1 MVAAMNQ
8 NTNPHDIIGIDDKE
22 INARAVGRLVL
33 WSLTGGDVSLTGLVA
48 ALEAEG
54 SKAEPPP
61 PVTAKV
67 ALHRAI
73 EAVARDLGCEAMLL
87 TAKQI
92 EAVDAILAAITA
104 ETRSECDKMA
114 AEIATAGLG
123 KRALETREE
132 ATAGLLGRLERYEG
146 LLGTRLDELRAAID
160 ETRNAVA
167 MAKMSLGADE

>member
-1 MVAAMNQ
+1 MR
-8 NTNPHDIIGIDDKE
+8 T
-22 INARAVGRLVL
+22 
-33 WSLTGGDVSLTGLVA
+33 
-48 ALEAEG
+48 
-54 SKAEPPP
+54 
-61 PVTAKV
+61 
-67 ALHRAI
+67 
-73 EAVARDLGCEAMLL
+73 RD
-87 TAKQI
+87 
-92 EAVDAILAAITA
+92 AVDAILAAITA